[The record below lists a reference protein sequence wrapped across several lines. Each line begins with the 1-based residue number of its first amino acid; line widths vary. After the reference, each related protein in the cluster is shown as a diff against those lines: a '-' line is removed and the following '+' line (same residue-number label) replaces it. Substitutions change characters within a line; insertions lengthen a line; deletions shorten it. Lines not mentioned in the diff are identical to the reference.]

1 MNSGHISSISAM
13 NLMHVLANSTLY
25 FFPFFFLVDPLKI
38 THNPESK
45 AVATGD
51 PIAFTVE
58 ATGDNLQF
66 KWQKDG
72 NDIESTGSRL
82 QCSQTKKTST
92 LRIQNVEKSDIGH
105 YRCLVKNPVE
115 KNGKTS
121 HVAELTVCEFSS

>member
-1 MNSGHISSISAM
+1 MNSGCISSISAM
-13 NLMHVLANSTLY
+13 NLMP
-25 FFPFFFLVDPLKI
+25 FPFFFLVDPPEI

-45 AVATGD
+45 TVATGD
-51 PIAFTVE
+51 PISFTVE

-105 YRCLVKNPVE
+105 YRCLPVE
-115 KNGKTS
+115 RNGKTS
-121 HVAELTVCEFSS
+121 HVAELTVREFSS

>member
-1 MNSGHISSISAM
+1 MS
-13 NLMHVLANSTLY
+13 LMHVLANLTL
-25 FFPFFFLVDPLKI
+25 FLFSLVDPPKI

-72 NDIESTGSRL
+72 NDIESTGFRL
-82 QCSQTKKTST
+82 QCSQTEKSST
-92 LRIQNVEKSDIGH
+92 LRIQNVEKSDVGH

-121 HVAELTVCEFSS
+121 HVAELTVHEFSS